1 MEQQKFRLEQ
11 ASQVDRRHV
20 DASKRSK
27 PKLMIE
33 LHSGEE
39 ATETFLK
46 KFSYQIIKPLRHSIV
61 VL

>member
-1 MEQQKFRLEQ
+1 MALR
-11 ASQVDRRHV
+11 VHRRHV
-20 DASKRSK
+20 DTYKRSK
-27 PKLMIE
+27 PKLMVE